1 MLLRKQ
7 KRGEISVLTAL
18 EKVVE
23 KGFYEYV
30 AFKEVKQ
37 GNILRTETNSC
48 TAPEQ
53 SKNIDCSGYWEKTG
67 VARNKSMGKGVYRD
81 QIVQYLTLGSKFNEM
96 SVTGEL
102 IDCSCCNEKN
112 RSVGVGL
119 RVKLGRP
126 AKRL

>member
-23 KGFYEYV
+23 KGFYKYV

-48 TAPEQ
+48 TAL
-53 SKNIDCSGYWEKTG
+53 SK
-67 VARNKSMGKGVYRD
+67 
-81 QIVQYLTLGSKFNEM
+81 
-96 SVTGEL
+96 
-102 IDCSCCNEKN
+102 
-112 RSVGVGL
+112 
-119 RVKLGRP
+119 VKI
-126 AKRL
+126 

>member
-1 MLLRKQ
+1 MLP
-7 KRGEISVLTAL
+7 AL

-30 AFKEVKQ
+30 ALKEVKQ
-37 GNILRTETNSC
+37 GNIIRTETNIC

-53 SKNIDCSGYWEKTG
+53 GKNVDYSGYWEKIG
-67 VARNKSMGKGVYRD
+67 VARSKSMGEKVRRD
-81 QIVQYLTLGSKFNEM
+81 QTVQYLTLGSKCNGM

-112 RSVGVGL
+112 RSVVVGL